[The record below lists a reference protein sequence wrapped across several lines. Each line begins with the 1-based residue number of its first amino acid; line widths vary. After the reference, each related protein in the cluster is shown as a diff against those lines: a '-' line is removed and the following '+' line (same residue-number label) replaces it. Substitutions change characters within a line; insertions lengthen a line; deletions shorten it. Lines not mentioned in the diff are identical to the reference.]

1 MFQKLLTDLAINLVK
16 DKAAVI
22 ATSAVKEG
30 ISLASQIHEDGIST
44 TAKNALDASKKYVK
58 SITDKNV
65 VVEKDK
71 VYVIKDGY
79 QFLMVDDAD
88 LVLDTIYGH
97 GFVTLQWGDT
107 NVSFDLL
114 PSVLPK
120 GYTLLTVDSDK
131 ILLVEK
137 KLVIDNVVPFPI
149 KKL

>member
-30 ISLASQIHEDGIST
+30 ISLASQIHEDGISA

-65 VVEKDK
+65 VVEKNK

-88 LVLDTIYGH
+88 RYFATIYGKS
-97 GFVTLQWGDT
+97 FVTIQWGDI

-114 PSVLPK
+114 PEVLPK
-120 GYTLLTVDSDK
+120 GYTLMTVGDDK
-131 ILLVEK
+131 ILIIDEELIV
-137 KLVIDNVVPFPI
+137 DNVVPFPI